1 MLRPY
6 SVPTVT
12 GGVFMTQTS
21 RPNSKPHHARHPGVD
36 VHETG
41 REPVQAEDVVVSC
54 TGVHHGRQLARKSRG
69 V

>member
-21 RPNSKPHHARHPGVD
+21 SVRLCGGLVRIPSKNFQATYQLDVDCWTEFLCRIGLQDVAAR
-36 VHETG
+36 
-41 REPVQAEDVVVSC
+41 RVS
-54 TGVHHGRQLARKSRG
+54 Q
-69 V
+69 

>member
-21 RPNSKPHHARHPGVD
+21 IDLQKMNWKFEAGF
-36 VHETG
+36 HEHT
-41 REPVQAEDVVVSC
+41 
-54 TGVHHGRQLARKSRG
+54 
-69 V
+69 